1 MAAIAPEDWVTS
13 ATLTANS
20 ASPIDAAAVSVSLT
34 AFIVV
39 YFVVFGAG
47 FFYLLRLM
55 RKSPTR
61 YEEGLDSR
69 LPDGTKTDAITHSNH
84 LT

>member
-1 MAAIAPEDWVTS
+1 
-13 ATLTANS
+13 
-20 ASPIDAAAVSVSLT
+20 SLT